1 MSSLQEVPSAQIF
14 ETVMD
19 AVRSAQRLICATM
32 DVEEELKHPL
42 PEEYFFLLNQRL
54 DEGVKIHRV
63 GFGSPE
69 AIQTFLDRNL
79 MSHPNYRFT
88 ANTTS
93 AYQRMILLDGE
104 VLFFAIGTGQDRHFY
119 MTTDPKTISEY
130 QAYFLRVGRCASK

>member
-1 MSSLQEVPSAQIF
+1 MPTLQEVPSAHIL

-32 DVEEELKHPL
+32 DVSEELEHPL
-42 PEEYFFLLNQRL
+42 PEEYFFLLNQKL

-63 GFGSPE
+63 GFGSSKV
-69 AIQTFLDRNL
+69 IQTFLDRNL
-79 MSHPNYRFT
+79 MDHPNYRFT

-119 MTTDPKTISEY
+119 KTTEPGTISEY
-130 QAYFLRVGRCASK
+130 LSYFLQVGR